1 MRRRMAILLWLTSC
15 WATVVAQGLT
25 RSGLDPQRFDSVMDG
40 TRTALYTL
48 VNRQGMEA
56 CVTNYGARLVS
67 LVVDGKDCVTGF
79 DNVVATMGT
88 ALTPDHVESRVPVS
102 CWTAWNTGC
111 KRMGGA

>member
-1 MRRRMAILLWLTSC
+1 MAILLWLTSC
-15 WATVVAQGLT
+15 WATVMAQGLT

-67 LVVDGKDCVTGF
+67 LVVDGKVNGRFFPCLGL
-79 DNVVATMGT
+79 G
-88 ALTPDHVESRVPVS
+88 EVS
-102 CWTAWNTGC
+102 AEIACGKHQW
-111 KRMGGA
+111 KY